1 MLSKLKLSILIG
13 SFLILAALP
22 MVAES
27 EMIDEPFYIDL
38 MARVMIFSIAAMSLD
53 FILGYGA
60 MISFGHALYLGLGT
74 YAVGIM
80 AHYEL
85 TNGWMQLLVCI
96 SGTAFIAFI
105 LGLISL
111 RTSGIYFIMITFAL
125 AQMFYFLG
133 ISLEA
138 FGGDDGLPIDTRS
151 EFFSFFDLN
160 ETWNM
165 YYLILGTLVVTA
177 LVLWKIIN
185 SRFGMVVR
193 GSHSNDARMQAIGFP
208 TFRYRLAAFVIAG
221 VVCGLAGFLLG
232 NLTEFLTPEYM
243 HWFRSGELMIMVMV
257 GGMGTLFGPLFGAF
271 AYLMMEDFLANFTEY
286 WQFYF
291 GPILILLVLFAKQG
305 LWGMLP
311 GKEDISD
318 E

>member
-1 MLSKLKLSILIG
+1 MLSKLKLWILIV

-74 YAVGIM
+74 YAVGIL
-80 AHYEL
+80 AHYEF
-85 TNGWMQLLVCI
+85 TNGWLQLLVCV
-96 SGTAFIAFI
+96 SGTAIIAFI
-105 LGLISL
+105 MGLISL

-138 FGGDDGLPIDTRS
+138 YGGDDGLPIDSRS

-160 ETWNM
+160 EVWNM
-165 YYLILGTLVVTA
+165 YYLILGTLMVTTI
-177 LVLWKIIN
+177 VLWKIIN

-193 GSHSNDARMQAIGFP
+193 GSHSNDDRMQAIGFP
-208 TFRYRLAAFVIAG
+208 TMKYRLTAFVIAG

-271 AYLMMEDFLANFTEY
+271 AYIMMEDFLAHFTEY

-311 GKEDISD
+311 GREDISD

>member
-160 ETWNM
+160 EPWNM
-165 YYLILGTLVVTA
+165 YYLILGTLTVTA
-177 LVLWKIIN
+177 LVLWKVIN

-208 TFRYRLAAFVIAG
+208 TFKYRLAAFVIAG

>member
-1 MLSKLKLSILIG
+1 MLSKLKLWILLG

-22 MVAES
+22 VIAES

-80 AHYEL
+80 AYYEF
-85 TNGWMQLLVCI
+85 TNGWLQLLTCI
-96 SGTAFIAFI
+96 GGTAIIALI
-105 LGLISL
+105 MGMISL

-138 FGGDDGLPIDTRS
+138 YGGDDGLPIDTRS

-160 ETWNM
+160 EAWNM
-165 YYLILGTLVVTA
+165 YYLILGTLTVTTI
-177 LVLWKIIN
+177 VLWKIIN

-193 GSHSNDARMQAIGFP
+193 GSHSNDDRMQAIGYP
-208 TFRYRLAAFVIAG
+208 TMKYRLAAFVIAG

-271 AYLMMEDFLANFTEY
+271 AYIMMEDFLAHFTEY

-311 GKEDISD
+311 GKEDMSD

>member
-22 MVAES
+22 MITEA
-27 EMIDEPFYIDL
+27 IDEPFYIDL

-80 AHYEL
+80 AHYEV
-85 TNGWMQLLVCI
+85 TNGWLQLLVCI

-138 FGGDDGLPIDTRS
+138 YGGDDGLPIDTRS

-160 ETWNM
+160 DAWNM
-165 YYLILGTLVVTA
+165 YYLILGTMTVTA
-177 LVLWKIIN
+177 IVLWKIIN

-208 TFRYRLAAFVIAG
+208 TMKYRLAAFVIAG

-243 HWFRSGELMIMVMV
+243 HWFPV
-257 GGMGTLFGPLFGAF
+257 GRADDHGDGRRDGNIVRAALRRLRLSDGRGLPRQFHRILAVLFRADAHHPRAVRQAGPLGHA
-271 AYLMMEDFLANFTEY
+271 A
-286 WQFYF
+286 
-291 GPILILLVLFAKQG
+291 GQG
-305 LWGMLP
+305 GHVR
-311 GKEDISD
+311 
-318 E
+318 

>member
-1 MLSKLKLSILIG
+1 MLSKLKMSILIG
-13 SFLILAALP
+13 SFLVLAVLP
-22 MVAES
+22 FITEW
-27 EMIDEPFYIDL
+27 IDEPFYVDL

-60 MISFGHALYLGLGT
+60 MISFGHALYLWLGT

-80 AHYEL
+80 AHYEV
-85 TNGWMQLLVCI
+85 TNGLLQLVVCI
-96 SGTAFIAFI
+96 GGTAFIAFI

-160 ETWNM
+160 EAWNM
-165 YYLILGTLVVTA
+165 YYLILGTLLVTTI
-177 LVLWKIIN
+177 VLWKVIN

-208 TFRYRLAAFVIAG
+208 TMKYRLAAFVIAG

-243 HWFRSGELMIMVMV
+243 HWFRSGGLMIMVMV

-271 AYLMMEDFLANFTEY
+271 AYLMVEDFLANFTEY

-291 GPILILLVLFAKQG
+291 GPMLILLVLFAKQG
-305 LWGMLP
+305 LWGWLP
-311 GKEDISD
+311 GKEDMSD
-318 E
+318 D

>member
-1 MLSKLKLSILIG
+1 MITE
-13 SFLILAALP
+13 A
-22 MVAES
+22 
-27 EMIDEPFYIDL
+27 IDEPFYIEL

-80 AHYEL
+80 AHYEV
-85 TNGWMQLLVCI
+85 TNGWLQLLVCI

-138 FGGDDGLPIDTRS
+138 YGGDDGLPIDTRS

-160 ETWNM
+160 DAWNM
-165 YYLILGTLVVTA
+165 YYLILGTMTVTA
-177 LVLWKIIN
+177 IVLWKIIN

-208 TFRYRLAAFVIAG
+208 TMKYRLAAFVIAG

-271 AYLMMEDFLANFTEY
+271 AYLMVEDFLANFTEY

-291 GPILILLVLFAKQG
+291 GPMLIILVLFAKQG

-311 GKEDISD
+311 GKEDMSD

>member
-1 MLSKLKLSILIG
+1 MLSRLKIWILMV
-13 SFLILAALP
+13 SFLLLAALP
-22 MVAES
+22 FFAEA
-27 EMIDEPFYIDL
+27 IDEPFYVDL

-60 MISFGHALYLGLGT
+60 MISFGHALYLGLGA
-74 YAVGIM
+74 YAVGVL
-80 AHYEL
+80 AFYEV
-85 TNGWMQLLVCI
+85 TNGWTQLIVCVL
-96 SGTAFIAFI
+96 GTAFISMV

-111 RTSGIYFIMITFAL
+111 RTNGIYFIMITFAL

-138 FGGDDGLPIDTRS
+138 FGGDDGLPIDSRS
-151 EFFSFFDLN
+151 EFFEAFDLN

-165 YYLILGTLVVTA
+165 YYLILGTLTVTA
-177 LVLWKIIN
+177 VVLWKAIN

-193 GSHSNDARMQAIGFP
+193 GSHSNDDRMKAIGFP
-208 TFRYRLAAFVIAG
+208 TLKYRLVAFMIAG

-271 AYLMMEDFLANFTEY
+271 AYIMLEDLLSNFTEY

-291 GPILILLVLFAKQG
+291 GPLLILLVLFAKRG

-311 GKEDISD
+311 GKEDMSD

>member
-1 MLSKLKLSILIG
+1 MLSRLKIWILMI

-22 MVAES
+22 FAAEW
-27 EMIDEPFYIDL
+27 IDEPFYVDL

-74 YAVGIM
+74 YAVGIL
-80 AHYEL
+80 AHYEI
-85 TNGWMQLLVCI
+85 TNGWLQLLVCI
-96 SGTAFIAFI
+96 GGTAFIAFI

-160 ETWNM
+160 EAWNM
-165 YYLILGTLVVTA
+165 YYLILGTLTVTA
-177 LVLWKIIN
+177 VVLWKVIN

-208 TFRYRLAAFVIAG
+208 TMKYRLAAFVIAG

-271 AYLMMEDFLANFTEY
+271 AYLMVEDFLANFTEY

-311 GKEDISD
+311 GKEDMSD
-318 E
+318 D

>member
-13 SFLILAALP
+13 SFLILAVLP
-22 MVAES
+22 MITEA
-27 EMIDEPFYIDL
+27 IDEPFYIDL

-80 AHYEL
+80 AHYEV
-85 TNGWMQLLVCI
+85 TNGWLQLLVCI

-133 ISLEA
+133 ISLEVY
-138 FGGDDGLPIDTRS
+138 GGDDGLPIDTRS

-160 ETWNM
+160 DAWNM
-165 YYLILGTLVVTA
+165 YYLILGTMTVTA
-177 LVLWKIIN
+177 IVLWKIIN

-208 TFRYRLAAFVIAG
+208 TMKYRLAAFVIAG

-271 AYLMMEDFLANFTEY
+271 AYLMVEDFLANFTEY

-291 GPILILLVLFAKQG
+291 GPMLIILVLFAKQG

-311 GKEDISD
+311 GKEDMSD

>member
-291 GPILILLVLFAKQG
+291 GPVLILLVLFAKQG

>member
-22 MVAES
+22 MITEA
-27 EMIDEPFYIDL
+27 IDEPFYIDL

-80 AHYEL
+80 AHYEV
-85 TNGWMQLLVCI
+85 TNGWLQLLVCI

-138 FGGDDGLPIDTRS
+138 YGGDDGLPIDTRS

-160 ETWNM
+160 DAWNM
-165 YYLILGTLVVTA
+165 YYLILGTMTVTA
-177 LVLWKIIN
+177 IVLWKIIN

-208 TFRYRLAAFVIAG
+208 TMKYRLAAFVIAG

-271 AYLMMEDFLANFTEY
+271 AYLMVEDFLANFTEY

-291 GPILILLVLFAKQG
+291 GPMLIILVLFAKQG

-311 GKEDISD
+311 GKEDMSD

>member
-13 SFLILAALP
+13 SFLVLAVLP
-22 MVAES
+22 FITEW
-27 EMIDEPFYIDL
+27 IDEPFYVDL

-74 YAVGIM
+74 YAVGIL
-80 AHYEL
+80 AHYEV
-85 TNGWMQLLVCI
+85 TNGWLQLLVCI

-160 ETWNM
+160 EAWNM
-165 YYLILGTLVVTA
+165 YYLILGTLTVTA
-177 LVLWKIIN
+177 IVLWKVIN

-208 TFRYRLAAFVIAG
+208 TMKYRLAAFVIAG

-271 AYLMMEDFLANFTEY
+271 AYLMVEDFLANFTEY

-311 GKEDISD
+311 GKEDMSD
-318 E
+318 D

>member
-22 MVAES
+22 MITEA
-27 EMIDEPFYIDL
+27 IDEPFYIDL

-80 AHYEL
+80 AHYEV
-85 TNGWMQLLVCI
+85 TNGWLQLLVCI

-138 FGGDDGLPIDTRS
+138 YGGDDGLPIDTRS

-160 ETWNM
+160 EAWNM
-165 YYLILGTLVVTA
+165 YYLILGTMTVTA
-177 LVLWKIIN
+177 IVLWKIIN

-208 TFRYRLAAFVIAG
+208 TMKYRLAAFVIAG

-271 AYLMMEDFLANFTEY
+271 AYLMVEDFLANFTEY

-291 GPILILLVLFAKQG
+291 GPMLIILVLFAKQG

-311 GKEDISD
+311 GKEDMSD

>member
-1 MLSKLKLSILIG
+1 MLSRLKIWILLV
-13 SFLILAALP
+13 SFLLLAALP
-22 MVAES
+22 FIAEA
-27 EMIDEPFYIDL
+27 IDEPFYVDL

-60 MISFGHALYLGLGT
+60 MISFGHALYLGLGA
-74 YAVGIM
+74 YAVGVL
-80 AHYEL
+80 AFYEV
-85 TNGWMQLLVCI
+85 TNGWIQLIVCVL
-96 SGTAFIAFI
+96 GTAFISMI

-138 FGGDDGLPIDTRS
+138 FGGDDGLPIDDRS
-151 EFFSFFDLN
+151 VFFSWFDLY

-165 YYLILGTLVVTA
+165 YYVILGTLTVTTI
-177 LVLWKIIN
+177 VLWKIIN

-193 GSHSNDARMQAIGFP
+193 GSHSNDDRMKAIGFP
-208 TFRYRLAAFVIAG
+208 TMKYRLAAFMIAG

-271 AYLMMEDFLANFTEY
+271 AYIMLEDFLSQFTEY

-291 GPILILLVLFAKQG
+291 GPLLILLVLFAKQG
-305 LWGMLP
+305 LWGILP
-311 GKEDISD
+311 GKEDMSD
-318 E
+318 D

>member
-22 MVAES
+22 VVAES

-208 TFRYRLAAFVIAG
+208 TFKYRLTAFVIAG

>member
-1 MLSKLKLSILIG
+1 MLSKLKLWILLG

-80 AHYEL
+80 AYYEF
-85 TNGWMQLLVCI
+85 TNGWLQLLTCI
-96 SGTAFIAFI
+96 GGTALIALI
-105 LGLISL
+105 MGLISL

-138 FGGDDGLPIDTRS
+138 YGGDDGLPIDTRS

-160 ETWNM
+160 EAWNM
-165 YYLILGTLVVTA
+165 YYLILGTLTVTTI
-177 LVLWKIIN
+177 VLWKIIN

-193 GSHSNDARMQAIGFP
+193 GSHSNDDRMQAIGYP
-208 TFRYRLAAFVIAG
+208 TMKYRLAAFVIAG

-271 AYLMMEDFLANFTEY
+271 AYIMMEDFLAHFTEY

-311 GKEDISD
+311 GKEDMSD

>member
-1 MLSKLKLSILIG
+1 MLSKLKMSILIG
-13 SFLILAALP
+13 SFLVLAVLP
-22 MVAES
+22 FITEW
-27 EMIDEPFYIDL
+27 IDEPFYVDL

-80 AHYEL
+80 AHYEV
-85 TNGWMQLLVCI
+85 TNGWLQLLVCI
-96 SGTAFIAFI
+96 GGTAFIAFI

-160 ETWNM
+160 DAWNM
-165 YYLILGTLVVTA
+165 YYLILGTLLVTTI
-177 LVLWKIIN
+177 VLWKVIN

-208 TFRYRLAAFVIAG
+208 TMKYRLAAFVIAG

-271 AYLMMEDFLANFTEY
+271 AYLMVEDFLANFTEY

-291 GPILILLVLFAKQG
+291 GPMLILLVLFAKQG
-305 LWGMLP
+305 LWGWLP
-311 GKEDISD
+311 GKEDMSD
-318 E
+318 D

>member
-1 MLSKLKLSILIG
+1 MLSKLKMSILIG
-13 SFLILAALP
+13 SFLVLAALP
-22 MVAES
+22 FIAEAV
-27 EMIDEPFYIDL
+27 DEPFYVDL

-60 MISFGHALYLGLGT
+60 MISFGHALYIGLGT
-74 YAVGIM
+74 YAVGIL
-80 AHYEL
+80 AFYEV
-85 TNGWMQLLVCI
+85 TNGWLQLLVCVA
-96 SGTAFIAFI
+96 GTAFISFI

-133 ISLEA
+133 ISLEE
-138 FGGDDGLPIDTRS
+138 FGGDDGLPIDDRS
-151 EFFSFFDLN
+151 VFLESFDLH
-160 ETWNM
+160 EQWNM
-165 YYLILGTLVVTA
+165 YYVILGTLTVTTFA
-177 LVLWKIIN
+177 LWKIIN

-193 GSHSNDARMQAIGFP
+193 GSHSNDDRMQAIGFP
-208 TFRYRLAAFVIAG
+208 TFKYRLAAFMIAG

-257 GGMGTLFGPLFGAF
+257 GGMGTLFGPLYGAF
-271 AYLMMEDFLANFTEY
+271 AYIMMEDFLSQYTEY

-291 GPILILLVLFAKQG
+291 GPLLILLVLFAKQG

-311 GKEDISD
+311 GKEDMSD

>member
-22 MVAES
+22 MITEA
-27 EMIDEPFYIDL
+27 IDEPFYVDL

-80 AHYEL
+80 AHYEV
-85 TNGWMQLLVCI
+85 TNGWLQLLVCI

-138 FGGDDGLPIDTRS
+138 YGGDDGLPIDTRS

-160 ETWNM
+160 EAWNM

-177 LVLWKIIN
+177 IVLWKVIN

-193 GSHSNDARMQAIGFP
+193 GSHSNDDRMQAIGFP
-208 TFRYRLAAFVIAG
+208 TMKYRLAAFVIAG

-271 AYLMMEDFLANFTEY
+271 AYLMVEDFLANFTEY

-311 GKEDISD
+311 GKENMSD

>member
-1 MLSKLKLSILIG
+1 MLSKLKMSILIG
-13 SFLILAALP
+13 SFLVLAVLP
-22 MVAES
+22 FITEW
-27 EMIDEPFYIDL
+27 IDEPFYVDL

-74 YAVGIM
+74 YAVGIL
-80 AHYEL
+80 AHYEV
-85 TNGWMQLLVCI
+85 TNGWLQLLVCI

-160 ETWNM
+160 EAWNM
-165 YYLILGTLVVTA
+165 YYLILGTLTVTA
-177 LVLWKIIN
+177 IVLWKVIN

-208 TFRYRLAAFVIAG
+208 TMKYRLAAFVIAG

-271 AYLMMEDFLANFTEY
+271 AYLMVEDFLANFTEY

-311 GKEDISD
+311 GKEDMSD
-318 E
+318 D

>member
-1 MLSKLKLSILIG
+1 MLSKLKLWILIV

-74 YAVGIM
+74 YAVGIL
-80 AHYEL
+80 AYYEF
-85 TNGWMQLLVCI
+85 TNGWLQLLVCI
-96 SGTAFIAFI
+96 SGTAIIAFI
-105 LGLISL
+105 MGLISL

-138 FGGDDGLPIDTRS
+138 YGGDDGLPIDSRS

-160 ETWNM
+160 EAWNM
-165 YYLILGTLVVTA
+165 YYLILGTLTVTTI
-177 LVLWKIIN
+177 VLWKIIN

-193 GSHSNDARMQAIGFP
+193 GSHSNDDRMQAIGFP
-208 TFRYRLAAFVIAG
+208 TMKYRLTAFVIAG

-271 AYLMMEDFLANFTEY
+271 AYIMMEDFLAHFTEY

-305 LWGMLP
+305 LWGLLP
-311 GKEDISD
+311 GREDISD

>member
-1 MLSKLKLSILIG
+1 MLSRLKIWVLLI
-13 SFLILAALP
+13 SFLLLAALP
-22 MVAES
+22 YAAEV
-27 EMIDEPFYIDL
+27 IDEPFYVDL

-60 MISFGHALYLGLGT
+60 MISFGHALYLGLGA
-74 YAVGIM
+74 YAVGVL
-80 AHYEL
+80 AFYEV
-85 TNGWMQLLVCI
+85 TNGWIQLIVCVLGTTFI
-96 SGTAFIAFI
+96 SMI

-111 RTSGIYFIMITFAL
+111 RTNGIYFIMITFAL

-133 ISLEA
+133 ISLEE

-151 EFFSFFDLN
+151 IFFEGFDLN

-165 YYLILGTLVVTA
+165 YYLILGTLTA
-177 LVLWKIIN
+177 TTIVLWKAIN

-193 GSHSNDARMQAIGFP
+193 GSHSNDDRMKAIGFP
-208 TFRYRLAAFVIAG
+208 TLKYRLAAFMISG

-271 AYLMMEDFLANFTEY
+271 AYIMLEDFLSQFTEY

-291 GPILILLVLFAKQG
+291 GPLLILLVLFAKQG
-305 LWGMLP
+305 LWGILP
-311 GKEDISD
+311 GKEDMAD
-318 E
+318 D

>member
-22 MVAES
+22 MITEG
-27 EMIDEPFYIDL
+27 IDEPFYIDL

-80 AHYEL
+80 AHYEV
-85 TNGWMQLLVCI
+85 TNGWLQLLVCI

-138 FGGDDGLPIDTRS
+138 YGGDDGLPIDTRS

-160 ETWNM
+160 DAWNM
-165 YYLILGTLVVTA
+165 YYLILGTMTVTA
-177 LVLWKIIN
+177 IVLWKIIN

-208 TFRYRLAAFVIAG
+208 TMKYRLAAFVIAG

-271 AYLMMEDFLANFTEY
+271 AYLMVEDFLANFTEY

-291 GPILILLVLFAKQG
+291 GPMLIILVLFAKQG

-311 GKEDISD
+311 GKEDMSD

>member
-27 EMIDEPFYIDL
+27 AMIDEPFYIDL

-193 GSHSNDARMQAIGFP
+193 GSHSNDARMQGNRLSDVQVSAGGFCDRRCGVWSGRFP
-208 TFRYRLAAFVIAG
+208 AWQPHRIPDAGIHALVPVGRVDDHGDGRRNGNFVWAVVRCLRLSHDGRFSGQFHRV
-221 VVCGLAGFLLG
+221 LA
-232 NLTEFLTPEYM
+232 
-243 HWFRSGELMIMVMV
+243 
-257 GGMGTLFGPLFGAF
+257 
-271 AYLMMEDFLANFTEY
+271 
-286 WQFYF
+286 
-291 GPILILLVLFAKQG
+291 VLFRTDPDPARAVCEAG
-305 LWGMLP
+305 AMGHAA
-311 GKEDISD
+311 GKGGHIR
-318 E
+318 

>member
-1 MLSKLKLSILIG
+1 MLSKLKLWILLG

-22 MVAES
+22 IVAES

-74 YAVGIM
+74 YAVGIL
-80 AHYEL
+80 AYYEF
-85 TNGWMQLLVCI
+85 TNGWLQLLVCI

-105 LGLISL
+105 MGLISL

-138 FGGDDGLPIDTRS
+138 YGGDDGLPIDARS

-165 YYLILGTLVVTA
+165 YYLILGTLVVTTI
-177 LVLWKIIN
+177 VLWKIIN
-185 SRFGMVVR
+185 SRFGMV
-193 GSHSNDARMQAIGFP
+193 
-208 TFRYRLAAFVIAG
+208 
-221 VVCGLAGFLLG
+221 
-232 NLTEFLTPEYM
+232 
-243 HWFRSGELMIMVMV
+243 
-257 GGMGTLFGPLFGAF
+257 
-271 AYLMMEDFLANFTEY
+271 
-286 WQFYF
+286 
-291 GPILILLVLFAKQG
+291 
-305 LWGMLP
+305 
-311 GKEDISD
+311 
-318 E
+318 

>member
-22 MVAES
+22 MITEA
-27 EMIDEPFYIDL
+27 IDEPFYIDL

-80 AHYEL
+80 AHYEV
-85 TNGWMQLLVCI
+85 TNGWLQRIVCI

-138 FGGDDGLPIDTRS
+138 YGGDDGLPIDTRS

-160 ETWNM
+160 DAWNM
-165 YYLILGTLVVTA
+165 YYLILGTMTVTA
-177 LVLWKIIN
+177 IVLWKIIN

-208 TFRYRLAAFVIAG
+208 TMKYRLAAFVIAG

-271 AYLMMEDFLANFTEY
+271 AYLMVEDFLANFTEY

-291 GPILILLVLFAKQG
+291 GPMLIILVLFAKQG

-311 GKEDISD
+311 GKEDMSD

>member
-1 MLSKLKLSILIG
+1 MSILIG

-22 MVAES
+22 MIAES

-177 LVLWKIIN
+177 LVLWKFIN

-208 TFRYRLAAFVIAG
+208 TFKYRLAAFVIAG

-291 GPILILLVLFAKQG
+291 GPILILLVLFAKRG

>member
-1 MLSKLKLSILIG
+1 MLSKLKLWILIV

-22 MVAES
+22 MLTEV
-27 EMIDEPFYIDL
+27 IDEPFYVDL

-74 YAVGIM
+74 YAVGIL
-80 AHYEL
+80 AYYEV
-85 TNGWMQLLVCI
+85 TNGWLQLLVCV

-138 FGGDDGLPIDTRS
+138 YGGDDGLPIDSRS

-160 ETWNM
+160 EAWNM
-165 YYLILGTLVVTA
+165 YYLILGTLVVTTI
-177 LVLWKIIN
+177 VLWKIIN

-193 GSHSNDARMQAIGFP
+193 GSHSNDDRMQAIGFP
-208 TFRYRLAAFVIAG
+208 TMKYRLAAFVIAG

-271 AYLMMEDFLANFTEY
+271 AYLMVEDFLANFTEY

-291 GPILILLVLFAKQG
+291 GPMLIVLVLFAKQG
-305 LWGMLP
+305 LWGILP
-311 GKEDISD
+311 GKEDMSD

>member
-27 EMIDEPFYIDL
+27 AMIDEPFYIDL

-160 ETWNM
+160 EAWNM

-177 LVLWKIIN
+177 TVLWKVIN

-193 GSHSNDARMQAIGFP
+193 GSHSNDDRMQAIGFP
-208 TFRYRLAAFVIAG
+208 TMKYRLAAFVIAG
-221 VVCGLAGFLLG
+221 VVCGLAGFLLD

-271 AYLMMEDFLANFTEY
+271 AYLMVEDFLANFTEY

-311 GKEDISD
+311 GKEDMSD

>member
-165 YYLILGTLVVTA
+165 YYLILGTLVVAA

-208 TFRYRLAAFVIAG
+208 TFKYRLAAFVIAG

>member
-1 MLSKLKLSILIG
+1 MLSKLKLWILIV

-74 YAVGIM
+74 YAVGIL
-80 AHYEL
+80 AYYEF
-85 TNGWMQLLVCI
+85 TNGWLQLLVCVT
-96 SGTAFIAFI
+96 GTAIIAFI
-105 LGLISL
+105 MGLISL

-138 FGGDDGLPIDTRS
+138 YGGDDGLPIDSRS

-160 ETWNM
+160 EAWNM
-165 YYLILGTLVVTA
+165 YYLILGTLTVTTI
-177 LVLWKIIN
+177 VLWKIIN

-193 GSHSNDARMQAIGFP
+193 GSHSNDDRMQAIGFP
-208 TFRYRLAAFVIAG
+208 TMKYRLTAFVIAG

-271 AYLMMEDFLANFTEY
+271 AYIMMEDFLAHFTEY

-305 LWGMLP
+305 LWGLLP
-311 GKEDISD
+311 GREDISD

>member
-22 MVAES
+22 MITEA
-27 EMIDEPFYIDL
+27 IDEPFYIDL

-80 AHYEL
+80 AHYEV
-85 TNGWMQLLVCI
+85 TNGWLQLLVCI

-138 FGGDDGLPIDTRS
+138 YGGDDGLPIDTRS

-160 ETWNM
+160 DAWNM
-165 YYLILGTLVVTA
+165 YYLILGTMTVTA

-208 TFRYRLAAFVIAG
+208 TMKYRLAAFVIAG

-271 AYLMMEDFLANFTEY
+271 AYLMVEDFLANFTEY

-291 GPILILLVLFAKQG
+291 GPMLIILVLFAKQG

-311 GKEDISD
+311 GKEDMSD

>member
-1 MLSKLKLSILIG
+1 MLSKLKLWILLG

-22 MVAES
+22 VIAES

-80 AHYEL
+80 AYYEF
-85 TNGWMQLLVCI
+85 TNGWLQLLTCI
-96 SGTAFIAFI
+96 GGTAIIALI
-105 LGLISL
+105 MGLVSL

-138 FGGDDGLPIDTRS
+138 YGGDDGLPIDTRS

-160 ETWNM
+160 EAWNM
-165 YYLILGTLVVTA
+165 YYLILGTLTVTTI
-177 LVLWKIIN
+177 VLWKIIN

-193 GSHSNDARMQAIGFP
+193 GSHSNDDRMQAIGYP
-208 TFRYRLAAFVIAG
+208 TMKYRLAAFVIAG

-271 AYLMMEDFLANFTEY
+271 AYIMMEDFLAHFTEY

-311 GKEDISD
+311 GKEDMSD

>member
-1 MLSKLKLSILIG
+1 MSILIG
-13 SFLILAALP
+13 SFLVLAVLP
-22 MVAES
+22 FITEW
-27 EMIDEPFYIDL
+27 IDEPFYVDL

-80 AHYEL
+80 AHYEV
-85 TNGWMQLLVCI
+85 TNGWLQLLVCI
-96 SGTAFIAFI
+96 GGTAFIAFI

-160 ETWNM
+160 EAWNM
-165 YYLILGTLVVTA
+165 YYLILGTLLVTTI
-177 LVLWKIIN
+177 VLWKVIN

-208 TFRYRLAAFVIAG
+208 TMKYRLAAFVIAG

-271 AYLMMEDFLANFTEY
+271 AYLMVEDFLANFTEY

-291 GPILILLVLFAKQG
+291 GPMLILLVLFAKQG
-305 LWGMLP
+305 LWGWLP
-311 GKEDISD
+311 GKEDMSD
-318 E
+318 D

>member
-22 MVAES
+22 MITEA
-27 EMIDEPFYIDL
+27 IDEPFYIDL

-80 AHYEL
+80 AHYEI
-85 TNGWMQLLVCI
+85 TNGWLQLLVCI

-138 FGGDDGLPIDTRS
+138 YGGDDGLPIDTRS

-160 ETWNM
+160 EAWNM
-165 YYLILGTLVVTA
+165 YYLILGTMTVTA

-208 TFRYRLAAFVIAG
+208 TMKYRLAAFVIAG

-271 AYLMMEDFLANFTEY
+271 GYLMVEDFLANFTEY

-291 GPILILLVLFAKQG
+291 GPMLIILVLFAKQG

-311 GKEDISD
+311 GKEDMSD

>member
-1 MLSKLKLSILIG
+1 MLSKLKMSILIG
-13 SFLILAALP
+13 SFLVLAVLP
-22 MVAES
+22 FITEW
-27 EMIDEPFYIDL
+27 IDEPFYVDL

-80 AHYEL
+80 AHYEV
-85 TNGWMQLLVCI
+85 TNGWLQLLVCI
-96 SGTAFIAFI
+96 GGTAFIAFI

-160 ETWNM
+160 EAWNM
-165 YYLILGTLVVTA
+165 YYLILGTLTVTA
-177 LVLWKIIN
+177 IVLWKVIN

-208 TFRYRLAAFVIAG
+208 TMKYRLAAFVIAG

-271 AYLMMEDFLANFTEY
+271 AYLMVEDFLANFTEY

-291 GPILILLVLFAKQG
+291 GPMLILLVLFAKQG
-305 LWGMLP
+305 LWGWLP
-311 GKEDISD
+311 GKEDMSD
-318 E
+318 D

>member
-160 ETWNM
+160 EPWNM

-177 LVLWKIIN
+177 LVLWKFIN

-208 TFRYRLAAFVIAG
+208 TFKYRLAAFVIAG

>member
-13 SFLILAALP
+13 SFLILAVLP
-22 MVAES
+22 IIAEAV
-27 EMIDEPFYIDL
+27 DEPFYVDL

-74 YAVGIM
+74 YAVGVM

-85 TNGWMQLLVCI
+85 TNGWLQLLVCI

-160 ETWNM
+160 EAWNM
-165 YYLILGTLVVTA
+165 YYLILGTLVVTTII
-177 LVLWKIIN
+177 LWKVIN

-208 TFRYRLAAFVIAG
+208 TMKYRLAAFVIAG

-271 AYLMMEDFLANFTEY
+271 AYLMVEDFLANFTEY

-291 GPILILLVLFAKQG
+291 GPMLILLVLFAKQG

-311 GKEDISD
+311 GKEDMSD